1 MQYER
6 IVGQSGNVW
15 YVGVTENRA
24 DHIWVSTSNKNGCAG
39 REIRFTLMGGRTTDV
54 VEGPWNSNAE
64 HLYMDTGLDIRN
76 MHLIGYTIKTKGGE
90 VLEDFYGLCR
100 FKQCEERT
108 QKLADERYEYVI
120 AEQRSSGG
128 GYTMTVVPKTIKAVF
143 AFTRI
148 GDKYG
153 FGLENGLPWGYGC
166 KEDLAVFKQE
176 TIGTNMI
183 MGRKS
188 LESLPGLLPGRGH
201 TVITSNP
208 YNKSLGLKDVNYVRY
223 INEVTDRQPKTV
235 IGGAMLLESMVKDDL
250 IDVFVI
256 NEIVMNTEA
265 CADTF
270 ISEEVA
276 FPTSKFY
283 LADKEVINVESK
295 EHIKCVIKRT
305 YKRRSEEE
313 AE

>member
-24 DHIWVSTSNKNGCAG
+24 DHIWVSTSNKHGCAG
-39 REIRFTLMGGRTTDV
+39 REIRFTLMGGRTTDIV
-54 VEGPWNSNAE
+54 TGPWNSNPE
-64 HLYMDTGLDIRN
+64 HLYMDTGFDVRN
-76 MHLIGYTIKTKGGE
+76 MHLIKYTIKTKGGE
-90 VLEDFYGLCR
+90 VLEDFYGLCH
-100 FKQCEERT
+100 FKQCEERA
-108 QKLADERYEYVI
+108 QKLADVRHGYVV
-120 AEQRSSGG
+120 ADQTSAGG
-128 GYTMTVVPKTIKAVF
+128 SYTMTVAPKTIKAVF
-143 AFTRI
+143 AFTRV
-148 GDKYG
+148 GDMYG
-153 FGLENGLPWGYGC
+153 FGLDNGLPWGTGC
-166 KEDLAVFKQE
+166 KEDLAVFKKE

-208 YNKSLGLKDVNYVRY
+208 YNKSLGLRDVNYVRC

-235 IGGAMLLESMVKDDL
+235 IGGAMLLTSMVEDDL
-250 IDVFVI
+250 IDIFVI
-256 NEIVMNTEA
+256 NEIVMNTEVV
-265 CADTF
+265 ADTF

-283 LADKEVINVESK
+283 LADKEVIEVESK
-295 EHIKCVIKRT
+295 DNIDRVIKRT

-313 AE
+313 VE